1 MAVVELLANDVESNN
16 VPSLTVDVDSNVM
29 VDAGGVGASEVAE
42 EEQGGNDADGD
53 EEAGLVS

>member
-42 EEQGGNDADGD
+42 EEQGGYDADGD